1 MRRIIGL
8 VVALRDLVADQPG
21 TIVRIAKAL
30 RLSPSDYRVPPP
42 EPRETSFPED
52 IEAKRRDLV
61 AAWREQR
68 AA

>member
-1 MRRIIGL
+1 MRRLVGL
-8 VVALRDLVADQPG
+8 VVRYEDFVADQPG
-21 TIVRIAKAL
+21 TIMRIAKAL
-30 RLSPSDYRVPPP
+30 GLSPSDYRVPPP
-42 EPRETSFPED
+42 EPRETSFPEE